1 MKKLVILFSGNSC
14 SGKSTVQNA
23 LIESGKLSKIL
34 TFTTRPQR
42 ENEVEGVDYHF
53 ISKDEVTSKVLP
65 GNCIEFAKVNGN
77 IYGVEI
83 SSVINELMKDD
94 DSIPCAIVTP
104 SAINQYKK
112 FLNAMGVEV
121 VSFYFSCPRELV
133 EKRLIERALTKNDE
147 GHFTEEMIRT
157 SFKRFSHFYAEEQ
170 MWLASWN
177 ARCANIKNE
186 NRVIPIKS
194 KLISQPIDVS
204 EFDNNVKGLIKF
216 VEDGID
222 KIVEEVNFFLKI
234 QIQQTN
240 EQLSRL

>member
-1 MKKLVILFSGNSC
+1 
-14 SGKSTVQNA
+14 
-23 LIESGKLSKIL
+23 
-34 TFTTRPQR
+34 
-42 ENEVEGVDYHF
+42 
-53 ISKDEVTSKVLP
+53 
-65 GNCIEFAKVNGN
+65 
-77 IYGVEI
+77 
-83 SSVINELMKDD
+83 
-94 DSIPCAIVTP
+94 
-104 SAINQYKK
+104 
-112 FLNAMGVEV
+112 
-121 VSFYFSCPRELV
+121 
-133 EKRLIERALTKNDE
+133 
-147 GHFTEEMIRT
+147 
-157 SFKRFSHFYAEEQ
+157 